1 MKIGRFDTPLEDY
14 SKDLRKVKT
23 FADLKA
29 MQEKYSLILSDA
41 KPVFEAM
48 TEEDFPE
55 FIKYLPIACDKNLT
69 DLNMLW
75 AKKYG
80 AIVLPYLF
88 LQIAPFLNY
97 GMGSG
102 FVMHRLMDEGLAEIK
117 DGLFV
122 VNEDEINRRSKI

>member
-1 MKIGRFDTPLEDY
+1 MKMDCSDLLSPYHLGLRIGSFEDLFHHSRMRY
-14 SKDLRKVKT
+14 LVELQRQRK
-23 FADLKA
+23 L
-29 MQEKYSLILSDA
+29 Y
-41 KPVFEAM
+41 
-48 TEEDFPE
+48 
-55 FIKYLPIACDKNLT
+55 
-69 DLNMLW
+69 
-75 AKKYG
+75 
-80 AIVLPYLF
+80 LPYLF